1 MADDNP
7 QEMPPAPEAGEA
19 PMELDLA
26 QVRVEAL
33 MLQVASELMS
43 IGAGQLGM
51 IPGMVNGGDAV
62 QASLAIS
69 GADALVETLVIA
81 FPEGAPLPPQVEEL
95 RRALAD
101 LKLAFAE
108 AVRMT
113 AEAAEA
119 EGAAGGPGAA
129 PPAGAPPAAEP
140 PPAPPR
146 TEVPRPKIWTPG
158 GEV

>member
-1 MADDNP
+1 MADEP
-7 QEMPPAPEAGEA
+7 QSEPAPAAGAEMPQ
-19 PMELDLA
+19 ELDLA
-26 QVRVEAL
+26 QIRVEGL
-33 MLQVASELMS
+33 ILQVASELMS

-69 GADALVETLVIA
+69 GADALIETLAAA

-108 AVRMT
+108 AVRLSD
-113 AEAAEA
+113 EAAGA
-119 EGAAGGPGAA
+119 EGAPAPEAAGD
-129 PPAGAPPAAEP
+129 APPAAEP
-140 PPAPPR
+140 PPAAPPR
-146 TEVPRPKIWTPG
+146 ADVPRPKIWTPG

>member
-1 MADDNP
+1 MADEP
-7 QEMPPAPEAGEA
+7 QSEPAPEAGAEM
-19 PMELDLA
+19 PQELDLA
-26 QVRVEAL
+26 QIRVEGL
-33 MLQVASELMS
+33 ILQVASELMS

-69 GADALVETLVIA
+69 GADALIETLAAA

-108 AVRMT
+108 AVRLT
-113 AEAAEA
+113 DEAAAAEAAPA
-119 EGAAGGPGAA
+119 PQAGGDASPA
-129 PPAGAPPAAEP
+129 PEP
-140 PPAPPR
+140 PPAAPPR
-146 TEVPRPKIWTPG
+146 ADVPRPKIWTPG

>member
-1 MADDNP
+1 
-7 QEMPPAPEAGEA
+7 
-19 PMELDLA
+19 
-26 QVRVEAL
+26 
-33 MLQVASELMS
+33 
-43 IGAGQLGM
+43 M

-69 GADALVETLVIA
+69 SADALIETLADA

-108 AVRMT
+108 AVRLSN
-113 AEAAEA
+113 EAAA
-119 EGAAGGPGAA
+119 EGAPAGAA
-129 PPAGAPPAAEP
+129 PPTPPPAA
-140 PPAPPR
+140 APR

>member
-1 MADDNP
+1 MADEP
-7 QEMPPAPEAGEA
+7 QSEPAPVAGAEMPQ
-19 PMELDLA
+19 ELDLA
-26 QVRVEAL
+26 QIRVEGL
-33 MLQVASELMS
+33 ILQVASELMS

-69 GADALVETLVIA
+69 GADALIETLAAA

-108 AVRMT
+108 AVRLSD
-113 AEAAEA
+113 EAAGA
-119 EGAAGGPGAA
+119 EGAPAPEAADDAPPPAA
-129 PPAGAPPAAEP
+129 PPPA
-140 PPAPPR
+140 APPR
-146 TEVPRPKIWTPG
+146 ADVPRPKIWTPG

>member
-1 MADDNP
+1 MADEP
-7 QEMPPAPEAGEA
+7 QSEPAPAAGAEMPQ
-19 PMELDLA
+19 ELDLA
-26 QVRVEAL
+26 QIRVEGL
-33 MLQVASELMS
+33 ILQVASELMS

-69 GADALVETLVIA
+69 GADALIETLAAA

-108 AVRMT
+108 AVRLT
-113 AEAAEA
+113 DEAAAA
-119 EGAAGGPGAA
+119 EGAPAPEAGGDA
-129 PPAGAPPAAEP
+129 PPPAEP

-146 TEVPRPKIWTPG
+146 ADVPRPKIWTPG